1 MSLWQDTWAVT
12 FYFLIGFKQEMSNKK
27 TATRKQPSAE
37 NVTYYRVIYGDC
49 DSMAIVYYAN
59 YLKFFEIGRTEL
71 LREAGLTYRDVE
83 NSGYYLP
90 ATETCLKYVKPALY
104 DDLLTIETMI
114 GFVKRASSRF
124 DYTIY
129 RGEDIVVRG
138 YTIHACLDRDNK
150 IVRFPDFLRNIL
162 KGE

>member
-1 MSLWQDTWAVT
+1 MTN
-12 FYFLIGFKQEMSNKK
+12 NKP
-27 TATRKQPSAE
+27 ATRKQQQTK

-71 LREAGLTYRDVE
+71 LREAGLTYRQVE
-83 NSGYYLP
+83 DSGFFLP
-90 ATETCLKYVKPALY
+90 TTETYLKYIKPALY
-104 DDLLTIETMI
+104 DDLLRIETTI
-114 GFVKRASSRF
+114 AFVKKASSRF

-129 RGEDIVVRG
+129 REDDAVVRG
-138 YTIHACLDRDNK
+138 YTIHACLDRDDK
-150 IVRFPDFLRNIL
+150 IVRFPDFLLTIL